1 MSFIGKAISGVT
13 DLLGI
18 TGKVPRGAQSQTGF
32 FPPNIDIDLPLF
44 GTKQTAS
51 GGRIASK
58 STLSGEG
65 NIIAQILQK
74 IADDKAAEL
83 KTFTEGGRDDII
95 SREQRLFTEAA
106 SPGISRARNILRDD
120 VIAGTGGLFPTPG
133 GQQAI
138 GGFEAEVSADDA
150 ARNLLAIDRAEGRQK
165 LLEGEKSATLADLI
179 NFKNQPSLSAD
190 LALKA
195 AGIAAPGNVASA
207 QIAAQNE
214 LDNRNAT
221 FKFLNTIF
229 GAFTGTV
236 PGGNTTGGGGGSPI
250 FSGVPT
256 QSQAGG
262 FGMDFRTSS
271 SPFSSNRPQFSGTFS
286 GTSPRSNYFMGQ
298 AY

>member
-13 DLLGI
+13 NLLGL
-18 TGKVPRGAQSQTGF
+18 TGDVPKGAQSQTGF

-83 KTFTEGGRDDII
+83 KTFTEGGQEDII
-95 SREQRLFTEAA
+95 AREQRLFQEAA
-106 SPGISRARNILRDD
+106 DPDITRARNLLRDQ
-120 VIAGTGGLFPTPG
+120 VTAGTGGLFTTPG

-138 GGFEAEVSADDA
+138 GGFEADVSAQTA
-150 ARNLLAIDRAEGRQK
+150 GRNLQAIDRAETRRK
-165 LLEGEKSATLADLI
+165 LLEGEQSATLADLI
-179 NFKNQPSLSAD
+179 NFKNLPSASAD

-195 AGIAAPGNVASA
+195 ANIAAPGNIASA
-207 QIAAQNE
+207 QLLAQNE
-214 LDNRNAT
+214 QANRNAT

-229 GAFTGTV
+229 SAVTGTV
-236 PGGNTTGGGGGSPI
+236 PTDPGGTVGGGSPI

-256 QSQAGG
+256 SSQAGG
-262 FGMDFRTSS
+262 FGMDFRTST
-271 SPFSSNRPQFSGTFS
+271 SPFSCNRQQFSGTFS
-286 GTSPRSNYFMGQ
+286 GTSPRSNYFMGL